1 MLSESFLNAD
11 AAATAQMVAQQEA
24 LLQQEVKI
32 NEKEKQKFVEI
43 VNERDIEL
51 INTPGK
57 DEHVATKE
65 IIPNVYDN
73 YDAETGAKI
82 TEAPLFSDP
91 KSAADK
97 SLVEAASLA
106 WPDLAQEKTESPK
119 KEEAPKAE
127 PISASAQQAMAEVL
141 SKKDEAPVEPSI
153 FDQVGSVM
161 TSVIDKV
168 FDEAKDI
175 MPKTAELPKE
185 SPKETPHEEPKK
197 EIVAKPVEIKPAEVE

>member
-1 MLSESFLNAD
+1 
-11 AAATAQMVAQQEA
+11 
-24 LLQQEVKI
+24 
-32 NEKEKQKFVEI
+32 
-43 VNERDIEL
+43 
-51 INTPGK
+51 
-57 DEHVATKE
+57 
-65 IIPNVYDN
+65 
-73 YDAETGAKI
+73 
-82 TEAPLFSDP
+82 
-91 KSAADK
+91 
-97 SLVEAASLA
+97 
-106 WPDLAQEKTESPK
+106 
-119 KEEAPKAE
+119 
-127 PISASAQQAMAEVL
+127 MAEVL